1 MAENL
6 DDGEFW
12 LPPQFLTNDDTPL
25 NDFGYN
31 NLTSLLNRQN
41 DVVSRQM
48 LSYGSSYPYSPVEE
62 SSETESSDEE
72 EQYHH
77 QIAELTRRV
86 AHTTLGHDLHH
97 HHHHHH
103 SFPSQKPK
111 SMIVSGSPQSTLC
124 GCGGRGGSSSSP
136 NSGCHVTS
144 KRATWDL
151 LRAAAGEVERMRRVH
166 HSNDNFN
173 TERRRFDHHNAS
185 VVVPPSNPGIA
196 AFNNNNHRQH
206 LSVTQQKLQIAQ
218 FEMLK
223 QQQMAKQQG
232 SVSVWCGAQNRG
244 RSDAAGSVGV
254 RNVGGL
260 CDAAAWPCLQAQQH
274 VKQQN
279 QQQYGSGMR
288 AVFLGNTKRE
298 STGTGVFL
306 PRRVDRTAESK
317 NESRKKSGC
326 STVLVPARVVQAL
339 NLKLEEMVPVT
350 SHHHSR
356 STVTSN
362 MENADGSTIPR
373 IRSNYNYGFSQ
384 QKRDNPRPQPQVN
397 HEIRLPQEWTY

>member
-12 LPPQFLTNDDTPL
+12 LPPQFLTNDDTPF

-48 LSYGSSYPYSPVEE
+48 LSYPYSPVE

-86 AHTTLGHDLHH
+86 AHTTLGH
-97 HHHHHH
+97 
-103 SFPSQKPK
+103 SFPSQKSK
-111 SMIVSGSPQSTLC
+111 SMVVSGSPQSTLC
-124 GCGGRGGSSSSP
+124 GCGGGGGSSSSP

-151 LRAAAGEVERMRRVH
+151 LRAAAGEVERMRHAH
-166 HSNDNFN
+166 HLNDNFT
-173 TERRRFDHHNAS
+173 TERRRFDHHNAN
-185 VVVPPSNPGIA
+185 VVVPPTNPGIV
-196 AFNNNNHRQH
+196 AFNNNHNH
-206 LSVTQQKLQIAQ
+206 LSLTQQKLQIAQ

-223 QQQMAKQQG
+223 QQQMAKQQQQG
-232 SVSVWCGAQNRG
+232 SGPVWCGAQNRG
-244 RSDAAGSVGV
+244 RRDA
-254 RNVGGL
+254 GGL

-279 QQQYGSGMR
+279 QQKYGTGMR

-306 PRRVDRTAESK
+306 PRRVERAAESK

-339 NLKLEEMVPVT
+339 NLKLEEMVPVP

-356 STVTSN
+356 SNVTSN
-362 MENADGSTIPR
+362 MENDGSSIPR

-384 QKRDNPRPQPQVN
+384 QKRNNLRPQPQVN
-397 HEIRLPQEWTY
+397 HEIHLPQEWTY